1 MSEAYLEPSEVEAM
15 EAQATNLRD
24 QLIIRMSFRLGCRVS
39 ELLGIGRQD
48 VDRAA
53 GGVRIERL
61 KQRLKLHCP
70 KCDAPL
76 SRRSVF
82 CPGCGQKVAEAVQ
95 RESEKRRVRFLRL
108 DPETMKM
115 LGYYLDHSTRATDR
129 VFPITRWRVWGIV
142 RECARRAGLGP
153 LINPDTGKRRG
164 VSPHRLRDAFAV
176 HALKV
181 DDTGEGMRLL
191 QEQLGHERFD
201 TTARYRKVSGAEL
214 DEWQKKLWEKPTKEP
229 GRDSSA

>member
-1 MSEAYLEPSEVEAM
+1 MSEAYLEPEEVETM

-24 QLIIRMSFRLGCRVS
+24 LLIIRMSFRLGCRVS
-39 ELLGIGRQD
+39 ELIGLRPED

-70 KCDAPL
+70 ACDAPL
-76 SRRSVF
+76 SRRSHF
-82 CPGCGQKVAEAVQ
+82 CPGCGQKVEEAVQ

-108 DPETMKM
+108 DPETMAM
-115 LGYYLDHSTRATDR
+115 LGDYLDHATRATEL
-129 VFPITRWRVWGIV
+129 VFPVTRYRVWDIV
-142 RECARRAGLGP
+142 RECAGRVGLGP
-153 LINPDTGKRRG
+153 LINPDTGRRRG

-214 DEWQKKLWEKPTKEP
+214 DEWQRKLWEKPGK
-229 GRDSSA
+229 DSG